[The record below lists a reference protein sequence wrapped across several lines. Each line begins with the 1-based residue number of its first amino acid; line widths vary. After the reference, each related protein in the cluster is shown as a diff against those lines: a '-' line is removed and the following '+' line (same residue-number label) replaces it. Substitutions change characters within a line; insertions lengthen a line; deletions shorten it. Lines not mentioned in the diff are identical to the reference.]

1 MIPCLNNATS
11 GAASFE
17 GFLQAAQVAGFGAV
31 EVGVAQMQEYAQA
44 HSAGVLRQAFDARG
58 LVPGSGGLPV
68 NWQGAE
74 EQYQSDL
81 AALPARL
88 DLCREVGLT
97 RLCTW
102 VSPRWNVPYAQ
113 ATAFCTERLGPV
125 ADTLARWDMLFGLEF
140 VGPQDN
146 CIDRPFKF
154 INSLP
159 EMMHFIDKLG
169 RDNVGMLVDAYH
181 LYVGESS
188 PADLAAVPAK
198 RIVQF
203 HINDAYPGIPR
214 PQLKDL
220 KRLLPGEGTIPLVPM
235 LLALRE
241 TGYDWTVSI
250 ETFSDAV
257 KALGPVAAAK
267 KAKAALDGLLG
278 AL

>member
-17 GFLQAAQVAGFGAV
+17 GFLQAAYVAGFGAV
-31 EVGVAQMQEYAQA
+31 EVGIGQMQEYAGA
-44 HSAGVLRQAFDARG
+44 HGVGALRQAFDSRG
-58 LVPGSGGLPV
+58 LALGSGGVPV

-74 EQYQSDL
+74 DQFRADL

-88 DLCREVGLT
+88 DLCREVGLS

-102 VSPRWNVPYAQ
+102 VPPRWNVPYAE
-113 ATAFCTERLGPV
+113 AAAFCRERLGTI
-125 ADTLARWDMLFGLEF
+125 ADTLGRWDVRFGLEF
-140 VGPQDN
+140 VGPQDGF
-146 CIDRPFKF
+146 IGRPYKF

-159 EMMHFIDKLG
+159 EMMHFIDQLG
-169 RDNVGMLVDAYH
+169 VDNVGMLVDAYH
-181 LYVGESS
+181 LYVGEST

-203 HINDAYPGIPR
+203 HINDAYPGVPR
-214 PQLKDL
+214 PELKDL
-220 KRLLPGEGTIPLVPM
+220 KRLLPGQGTIPLVPM
-235 LLALRE
+235 LLALRS

-250 ETFSDAV
+250 ETFSDEL
-257 KALGPVAAAK
+257 KALGPAAAAR
-267 KAKAALDGLLG
+267 KAKAALDGLLN